1 MKNILLLLLAMAG
14 SSMGQ
19 IIAGFGYAD
28 AEIDLPSGIDDITLG
43 VFYASLGTEIY
54 TQSDDFR
61 FVPEL
66 RVGSGTKD
74 YSASVPV
81 VVEGEAGVLEGLGI
95 EYFVSLSLRAE
106 VHQNDTTDFFLPA
119 GAYAFVNPTFT
130 VISLEASGSL
140 NGVEG
145 SLTTTTE
152 KFGVGVGLGYNFTE
166 IASAEVYL
174 EFYEDVTVYGV
185 GAKFRF

>member
-1 MKNILLLLLAMAG
+1 MLLATAG
-14 SSMGQ
+14 TSLGQ
-19 IIAGFGYAD
+19 IIAGFGYAGT
-28 AEIDLPSGIDDITLG
+28 EIDVSGDIGDFTLG
-43 VFYASLGTEIY
+43 VLYASLGTELN
-54 TQSDDFR
+54 TQNDDFR
-61 FVPEL
+61 LVPEL

-74 YSASVPV
+74 YSASVP
-81 VVEGEAGVLEGLGI
+81 GVLEGEVGI

-106 VHQNDTTDFFLPA
+106 LHQNGTTDFFLPA

-152 KFGVGVGLGYNFTE
+152 EFGVGVGFGYNFTE
-166 IASAEVYL
+166 IASAEIFAELYDDAT
-174 EFYEDVTVYGV
+174 FYGF
-185 GAKFRF
+185 GARFRF

>member
-1 MKNILLLLLAMAG
+1 MKKTLLLLLAMAG

-28 AEIDLPSGIDDITLG
+28 AEIDFPSGIDDITLG

-74 YSASVPV
+74 YSASVP
-81 VVEGEAGVLEGLGI
+81 GVLEGEVGI